1 MDEPKKN
8 NNMLTPLQT
17 DPYNGVDAV
26 SGAAAAG
33 LGIGSMF
40 MSLLVY
46 LFYGYCMFKIFK
58 KAGREDAWAAFVPI
72 YNAVVMLDIVKKPI
86 WWIILPIVNLYAAW
100 VVNDRL
106 AKGFA
111 KETPVYTI
119 LLFFFGFIFIPMLG
133 LGSDTYDSK
142 RIPND

>member
-1 MDEPKKN
+1 
-8 NNMLTPLQT
+8 MLTLLQT
-17 DPYNGVDAV
+17 DPYNGADAV

-33 LGIGSMF
+33 LGIGTMF
-40 MSLLVY
+40 ISLLAY

-72 YNAVVMLDIVKKPI
+72 YNVVVMLDIVKKPI
-86 WWIILPIVNLYAAW
+86 WWIILFLIPFVNLYASW

-106 AKGFA
+106 AKGFG
-111 KETPVYTI
+111 KETPIYTI
-119 LLFFFGFIFIPMLG
+119 LLFFFGFIFIPVLG

>member
-1 MDEPKKN
+1 
-8 NNMLTPLQT
+8 MLTLLQT
-17 DPYNGVDAV
+17 DPYEGVDAV

-33 LGIGSMF
+33 LGIGTMF
-40 MSLLVY
+40 ISLLVY
-46 LFYGYCMFKIFK
+46 LFYGYCMYKIFQ
-58 KAGREDAWAAFVPI
+58 KAGRQDAWAAFVPI
-72 YNAVVMLDIVKKPI
+72 YNAIVMLDIVKKPI
-86 WWIILPIVNLYAAW
+86 WWIILFLIPFVNLYASW

-111 KETPVYTI
+111 KETPLYTI
-119 LLFFFGFIFIPMLG
+119 LLFFFGFIFIPVLG

>member
-1 MDEPKKN
+1 
-8 NNMLTPLQT
+8 MLTILQT
-17 DPYNGVDAV
+17 DPYDGVDAV

-33 LGIGSMF
+33 LGIGTMF
-40 MSLLVY
+40 ISLLVY
-46 LFYGYCMFKIFK
+46 IFYGYCMYKIFQ

-72 YNAVVMLDIVKKPI
+72 YNIIVLLDIVKKPT
-86 WWIILPIVNLYAAW
+86 WWIILFFIPFVNLFASW

-111 KETPVYTI
+111 KETPLYTL
-119 LLFFFGFIFIPMLG
+119 LLFFLGFIFIPVLG
-133 LGSDTYDSK
+133 LGSDPYDSK

>member
-1 MDEPKKN
+1 
-8 NNMLTPLQT
+8 MLTLLQT

-40 MSLLVY
+40 ISLLMY

-72 YNAVVMLDIVKKPI
+72 YNIIVLLDIVKKPI
-86 WWIILPIVNLYAAW
+86 WWIILFCIPLVQFYAFW

-119 LLFFFGFIFIPMLG
+119 LLFFFGFIFIPVLG

>member
-1 MDEPKKN
+1 
-8 NNMLTPLQT
+8 MLTLLQT
-17 DPYNGVDAV
+17 DPYEGVDAV

-46 LFYGYCMFKIFK
+46 LFYGYCMYKIFK

-72 YNAVVMLDIVKKPI
+72 YNAIVLLDIVKKPI
-86 WWIILPIVNLYAAW
+86 WWIILCCIPLINIYAFW
-100 VVNDRL
+100 VIDDRL

-111 KETPVYTI
+111 KETPIYTI
-119 LLFFFGFIFIPMLG
+119 LLFFFCFIFIPVLG